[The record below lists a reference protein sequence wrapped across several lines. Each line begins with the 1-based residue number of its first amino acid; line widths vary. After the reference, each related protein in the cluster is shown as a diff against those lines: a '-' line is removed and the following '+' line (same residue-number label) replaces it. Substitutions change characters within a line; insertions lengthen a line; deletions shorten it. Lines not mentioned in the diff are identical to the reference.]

1 MKVKTSREEM
11 VKEIKELVQ
20 SNKKVSKIYVKW
32 LEKSMVLVYNIV
44 IY

>member
-20 SNKKVSKIYVKW
+20 SNKKVSKIYVK
-32 LEKSMVLVYNIV
+32 
-44 IY
+44 